1 MRLTCILL
9 VFAVALLA
17 AAGCRSTK
25 NPTSAQDNAQPQAS
39 PADAAN
45 DGSNAEPEEAKPEAE
60 ESGSADESDNS
71 NAANSKPAKPI
82 DRRPR
87 PALSSKGATR
97 VELRNVDFHV
107 EDSIVLRIRDL
118 HGSLLRTSKGTP
130 PTFDDKRSF
139 IIGINSRRAGLR
151 SKTTI

>member
-17 AAGCRSTK
+17 AAGCRSTR
-25 NPTSAQDNAQPQAS
+25 NSRSAQDNAQAQAS
-39 PADAAN
+39 PAAGAN
-45 DGSNAEPEEAKPEAE
+45 DGSNAEPEEAKPETE
-60 ESGSADESDNS
+60 ETGSADESDNS

-82 DRRPR
+82 DKRPR

-97 VELRNVDFHV
+97 VEMRNVDFHV

-151 SKTTI
+151 SKITI